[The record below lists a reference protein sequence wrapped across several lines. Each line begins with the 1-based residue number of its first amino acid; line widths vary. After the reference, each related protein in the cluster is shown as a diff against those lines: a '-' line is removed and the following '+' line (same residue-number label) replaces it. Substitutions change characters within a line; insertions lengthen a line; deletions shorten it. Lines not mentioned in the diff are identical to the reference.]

1 MQPPYLSLR
10 LCMELTFCFP
20 PHSPL
25 TLRNINENCSVLELK
40 TRLFSILPGISVDNN
55 EGEMRLVSGGRVLQD
70 HLNLV
75 GQGNEKG

>member
-1 MQPPYLSLR
+1 
-10 LCMELTFCFP
+10 
-20 PHSPL
+20 
-25 TLRNINENCSVLELK
+25 VLELK